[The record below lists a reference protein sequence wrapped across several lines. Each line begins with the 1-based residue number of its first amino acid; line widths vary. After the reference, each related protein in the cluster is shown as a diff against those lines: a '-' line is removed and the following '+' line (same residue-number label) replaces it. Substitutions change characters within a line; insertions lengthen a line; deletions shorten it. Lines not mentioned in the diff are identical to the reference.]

1 MSSVDYNMDRG
12 GYMSRP
18 TELDIYIYL
27 RKSRKDIE
35 EEKKVQGSGES
46 YDTLQRHRQTLFAI
60 AKKERHNIVAI
71 YEEVVSGE
79 SVTERPRIQEM
90 LRSVESGHVD
100 AVLVMD
106 LDRLGRGDM
115 LDQGLLDRAFRY
127 SATKIL
133 TPTEAYDPSSETWEL
148 VFGIKSLVAREEL
161 KAITR
166 RMQRGRVASASEGKS
181 ISKIPPYGYL
191 RDENLRLY
199 PDVETAWVVKK
210 MFEMMRDGHGR
221 QAIAQELDRLG
232 IKPPNTKRETWS
244 PSSITAIIKNE
255 VYLGTIIWGQ
265 VKYVKQNGKY
275 QKKMVPREN
284 WTIKEN
290 AHDPLVSPELF
301 EAANRAHS
309 GRWRP
314 STNVSKG
321 LKNPLA
327 GILMC
332 AVCGFSM
339 LYQPRPNRPND
350 AIRCVQPGCKGIQK
364 GSSISLVEARVIKAL
379 EGMIKDLEIE
389 AEDATPNDAEE
400 ISYKRLLIDKKT
412 EEISELNAQ
421 KSNLHDFLERGIYDT
436 DTFLERQKN
445 LNKRLD
451 VMQSEVRNLESEIH
465 KDNIRNQSVEDFLP
479 KLRNVVE
486 AYGNTSDIRV
496 KNALLKSVLDKAT
509 YLRKK
514 EWTKQDQFV
523 IQFYPRVY
531 PDKVGPS

>member
-1 MSSVDYNMDRG
+1 MGSVDYNTDRG

-35 EEKKVQGSGES
+35 EEKKAQGSGEL

-90 LRSVESGHVD
+90 LRSVESGTVD

-133 TPTEAYDPSSETWEL
+133 TPTESYDPSSETWEL

-181 ISKIPPYGYL
+181 ISKIPPYGYIRNEDL
-191 RDENLRLY
+191 HLE
-199 PDVETAWVVKK
+199 PDVDTAWVVKK

-232 IKPPNTKRETWS
+232 IKPPNSKRQTWS

-275 QKKMVPREN
+275 QKKKVPREN

-290 AHDPLVSPELF
+290 AHDPLVSVELF

-314 STNVSKG
+314 STVTDKRLRNPMAGV
-321 LKNPLA
+321 LK
-327 GILMC
+327 C
-332 AVCGFSM
+332 EVCGFSM
-339 LYQPRPNRPND
+339 LYQPRPTRPND
-350 AIRCVQPGCKGIQK
+350 VIRCVQPSCKGVQK
-364 GSSISLVEARVIKAL
+364 GSSINIVEARLL
-379 EGMIKDLEIE
+379 EGLAALVSQLEVQ
-389 AEDATPNDAEE
+389 AEVVTPSNADD

-412 EEISELNAQ
+412 QEVAELDTQ
-421 KSNLHDFLERGIYDT
+421 KSRLHDFLERGVYDI
-436 DTFLERQKN
+436 DTFMERQKN
-445 LNKRLD
+445 LTDRINGVEVEIRNL
-451 VMQSEVRNLESEIH
+451 QSEIQ
-465 KDNIRNQSVEDFLP
+465 KDDLRNQSVDEYLP
-479 KLRNVVE
+479 KLRTVIE
-486 AYGNTSDIRV
+486 AYHHADIER
-496 KNALLKSVLDKAT
+496 KNALLKAVLEKAT

-514 EWTKQDQFV
+514 EWTKQDEFV
-523 IQFYPRVY
+523 LQLYP
-531 PDKVGPS
+531 KI

>member
-1 MSSVDYNMDRG
+1 
-12 GYMSRP
+12 MSRP

-35 EEKKVQGSGES
+35 EEKKAQGSGEL

-90 LRSVESGHVD
+90 LRSVEAGTVD

-133 TPTEAYDPSSETWEL
+133 TPTESYDPSSETWEL

-166 RMQRGRVASASEGKS
+166 RMQRGRVASAGEGKS
-181 ISKIPPYGYL
+181 ISKIPPYGYIRNEDL
-191 RDENLRLY
+191 HLE
-199 PDVETAWVVKK
+199 PDVDTAWVVKK
-210 MFEMMRDGHGR
+210 MFEMMCDGHGR

-232 IKPPNTKRETWS
+232 IKPPNSKRKTWS

-275 QKKMVPREN
+275 QKKKVPREN

-290 AHDPLVSPELF
+290 AHDPLVSTELF

-309 GRWRP
+309 GRFRP
-314 STNVSKG
+314 STVTDKRLRNPMAGV
-321 LKNPLA
+321 LK
-327 GILMC
+327 C
-332 AVCGFSM
+332 EVCGFSM
-339 LYQPRPNRPND
+339 LYQPRPTRPND
-350 AIRCVQPGCKGIQK
+350 VIRCVQPSCKGVQK
-364 GSSISLVEARVIKAL
+364 GSSINLVEDRLL
-379 EGMIKDLEIE
+379 EGLALLADQLTAQSENE
-389 AEDATPNDAEE
+389 TPSNSDD

-412 EEISELNAQ
+412 QEVAELNVQ
-421 KSNLHDFLERGIYDT
+421 KSKLHDFLERGVYDI
-436 DTFLERQKN
+436 DTFMERQKN
-445 LNKRLD
+445 LTDRMSGIETDIRNL
-451 VMQSEVRNLESEIH
+451 QSEIQ
-465 KDNIRNQSVEDFLP
+465 KDDMRNQSVDTYLP
-479 KLRNVVE
+479 KLLDVL
-486 AYGNTSDIRV
+486 TSYRDFDIQR
-496 KNALLKSVLDKAT
+496 KNELLKSVLEKVT

-523 IQFYPRVY
+523 LQFYPKIY
-531 PDKVGPS
+531 PDKVRPS

>member
-1 MSSVDYNMDRG
+1 
-12 GYMSRP
+12 MSRP
-18 TELDIYIYL
+18 TELNIYLYL

-35 EEKKVQGSGES
+35 EEKKAQGSGET
-46 YDTLQRHRQTLFAI
+46 YDTLQRHRQTLFAV

-90 LRSVESGHVD
+90 LRSVEAGSVD

-133 TPTEAYDPSSETWEL
+133 TPTESYDPSSETWEL

-199 PDVETAWVVKK
+199 PDVDTAWVVKK

-232 IKPPNTKRETWS
+232 IKPPNKRRETWS

-255 VYLGTIIWGQ
+255 VYIGTIIWGQ

-275 QKKMVPREN
+275 QKKKVPREN

-290 AHDPLVSPELF
+290 AHEPIVSPELF
-301 EAANRAHS
+301 EAANLAHS

-314 STNVSKG
+314 STVTTKKLRNPMAGV
-321 LKNPLA
+321 LK
-327 GILMC
+327 C
-332 AVCGFSM
+332 AVCGYSM
-339 LYQPRPNRPND
+339 LYQPRPKRPND
-350 AIRCVQPGCKGIQK
+350 VVRCVQPGCKGVQK
-364 GSSISLVEARVIKAL
+364 GSSINIVESYLLDGLAKIAEQL
-379 EGMIKDLEIE
+379 EAQAE
-389 AEDATPNDAEE
+389 AEVPSNVDD
-400 ISYKRLLIDKKT
+400 ISYKRLLIEKKT
-412 EEISELNAQ
+412 QEVSELDTQ
-421 KSNLHDFLERGIYDT
+421 KSRLHDFLERGVYDI
-436 DTFLERQKN
+436 DTFMERQKN
-445 LNKRLD
+445 LTDRID
-451 VMQSEVRNLESEIH
+451 GVETEIRNLQREIQ
-465 KDNIRNQSVEDFLP
+465 KDDLRNRSVDEYLP
-479 KLRNVVE
+479 KLRDVIN
-486 AYGNTSDIRV
+486 AYHRADIER
-496 KNALLKSVLDKAT
+496 KNALLKSVLESVT

-514 EWTKQDQFV
+514 EWTKQDEFVLQFNPIV
-523 IQFYPRVY
+523 W
-531 PDKVGPS
+531 PDEVGPS

>member
-1 MSSVDYNMDRG
+1 
-12 GYMSRP
+12 MSRP
-18 TELDIYIYL
+18 EGLTIYIYL

-35 EEKKVQGSGES
+35 EERKAADSGAS
-46 YDTLQRHRQTLFAI
+46 YDTLQRHRDTLLSV
-60 AKKERHNIVAI
+60 AKKECHTISAI

-79 SVTERPRIQEM
+79 SVMERPRIQEL
-90 LRSVESGHVD
+90 LRAIEAHNVD

-133 TPTEAYDPSSETWEL
+133 TPTESYDPSSETWEL

-166 RMQRGRVASASEGKS
+166 RMLRGRVASAGEGKS
-181 ISKIPPYGYL
+181 ISKIPPYGNL

-199 PDVETAWVVKK
+199 PDVDTAWVVKK

-232 IKPPNTKRETWS
+232 IKPPNTRRETWS

-275 QKKMVPREN
+275 QKKKVPREN

-290 AHDPLVSPELF
+290 AHDPLVSTELF

-314 STNVSKG
+314 STVTEKRLRNPMAGV
-321 LKNPLA
+321 LK
-327 GILMC
+327 C

-339 LYQPRPNRPND
+339 LYQPRPTRPND
-350 AIRCVQPGCKGIQK
+350 AIRCVQPRCKGVQK
-364 GSSISLVEARVIKAL
+364 GSSINIVEDRLFEGLAALVNQL
-379 EGMIKDLEIE
+379 EVQ
-389 AEDATPNDAEE
+389 AEVATPNNADD
-400 ISYKRLLIDKKT
+400 ISYKRLLVDKKAQ
-412 EEISELNAQ
+412 ELSELNKQ
-421 KSNLHDFLERGIYDT
+421 KSRQHDFLERGIYDI
-436 DTFLERQKN
+436 DTFMERQKN
-445 LNKRLD
+445 LTDRID
-451 VMQSEVRNLESEIH
+451 GIEAEIRNLKSEIE
-465 KDNIRNQSVEDFLP
+465 KDDLRNQSVDEYLP
-479 KLRNVVE
+479 KSMTVIE
-486 AYGNTSDIRV
+486 AYQHADIER
-496 KNALLKSVLDKAT
+496 KNALLKAVLEKAT

-514 EWTKQDQFV
+514 EWTKQDEFV
-523 IQFYPRVY
+523 LQLYP
-531 PDKVGPS
+531 KI

>member
-1 MSSVDYNMDRG
+1 
-12 GYMSRP
+12 MSRP
-18 TELDIYIYL
+18 EGLTIYIYL

-35 EEKKVQGSGES
+35 EERKAADSGAS
-46 YDTLQRHRQTLFAI
+46 YDTLQRHRDTLLSV

-90 LRSVESGHVD
+90 LRSVEAGHVD

-133 TPTEAYDPSSETWEL
+133 TPTESYDPSSETWEL

-166 RMQRGRVASASEGKS
+166 RMQRGRVASAGEGKS
-181 ISKIPPYGYL
+181 ISKIPPYGYIRNEDL
-191 RDENLRLY
+191 ILE

-221 QAIAQELDRLG
+221 QIIAQELDRLG
-232 IKPPNTKRETWS
+232 IKPPNSKRKTWS

-275 QKKMVPREN
+275 QKKKVPREN

-290 AHDPLVSPELF
+290 AHDPLVSAELF

-314 STNVSKG
+314 STNASKG

-339 LYQPRPNRPND
+339 LYQPRPNRPNN
-350 AIRCVQPGCKGIQK
+350 AIRCVQPGCKGVQK
-364 GSSISLVEARVIKAL
+364 GSSINIVEDRLL
-379 EGMIKDLEIE
+379 EGIAALVSQLEVQ
-389 AEDATPNDAEE
+389 AEVATPNNTDD
-400 ISYKRLLIDKKT
+400 ISYKRLLVDKKT
-412 EEISELNAQ
+412 QELSELNNQ
-421 KSNLHDFLERGIYDT
+421 KSRQHDFLERGIYDI
-436 DTFLERQKN
+436 DTFMERQKN
-445 LNKRLD
+445 LTDRING
-451 VMQSEVRNLESEIH
+451 VEVEIRNLKSEIQ
-465 KDNIRNQSVEDFLP
+465 KDDLRNQNIDEYLP
-479 KLRNVVE
+479 KSMTVIE
-486 AYGNTSDIRV
+486 AYQHADIER
-496 KNALLKSVLDKAT
+496 KNALLKSILEKAT

-514 EWTKQDQFV
+514 EWTKQDEFV
-523 IQFYPRVY
+523 LQLYP
-531 PDKVGPS
+531 KI